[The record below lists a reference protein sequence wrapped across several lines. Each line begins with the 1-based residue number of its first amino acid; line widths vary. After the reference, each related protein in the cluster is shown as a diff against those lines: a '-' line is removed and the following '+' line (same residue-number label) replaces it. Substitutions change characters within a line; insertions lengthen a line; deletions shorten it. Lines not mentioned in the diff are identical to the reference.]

1 MDAKINYKIIKK
13 NFSSKKVKKIDN
25 QLVMAKRELVL
36 KKGYYEINK
45 ITEKA
50 VIKYEVDS
58 GQYLF
63 VERFKKYIVNPYRD
77 KKTFKTLEKA
87 KEYVGLKLIK
97 QKKRKEDILK
107 TLPKSLY
114 LVLIKEV
121 ASGKTFVKVGI
132 TSKRFIMRRFS
143 KAYGYDGYILES
155 ILRRVDTPDAEKYE
169 TEIKE
174 LLNKKR
180 SVKKYRPLM
189 ESFSGYSEC
198 FDYAGLDDIV
208 NIFDKISST
217 C

>member
-1 MDAKINYKIIKK
+1 
-13 NFSSKKVKKIDN
+13 
-25 QLVMAKRELVL
+25 MAKRELVL